1 MILVKRNLTHSF
13 SCLFL
18 SIEINNFSC
27 MFISIE
33 INIHEKLCVN
43 LAIYKDYSIILIFW
57 PTLVY
62 SSEKV
67 TLILVVILSGFNDT
81 VH

>member
-1 MILVKRNLTHSF
+1 
-13 SCLFL
+13 
-18 SIEINNFSC
+18 